1 MLLKIGVYLQS
12 NIFNEQTVDGLVDSE
27 SDPRAAEKKTAGRS
41 GPWLRTYRQIMAD
54 ECEEHVRF

>member
-27 SDPRAAEKKTAGRS
+27 SDPRAAEKKNS
-41 GPWLRTYRQIMAD
+41 RQIWAMVKD
-54 ECEEHVRF
+54 I